1 MSKTKQPSAKTKV
14 IELRQADD
22 PNTTVNGDFQSSFE
36 PFSMTEG
43 DSVVLKS
50 CILDTKDASL
60 TKVVVDQDL
69 TLTINALPYVTNYQF
84 DDKSYLTGQESSGVP
99 TAATKQP
106 DHKRYFASQLTDGG
120 THKIL
125 NTVTFTNSVQGAAIK
140 YFVFSIKYKDVN
152 GNSAT
157 TGQVYQCPRTR
168 ARGHRKQIA
177 VTVPISIQL
186 PIYDDTTSVIIP
198 EANAND
204 VVYTF
209 GVTSDVSNGG
219 FLMPIELKHD
229 IDLKAGSYDPQS
241 LCKAINDSVNN
252 NTSGARALQAPFLQD
267 SGEYGSRTYA
277 MDISLDSLVLD
288 NITSDDI
295 YPLPIGTRLEGT
307 GIAVGATIVT
317 YDHTAKSGTM
327 SINGTA
333 NGTGVTVTATNT
345 IYMVKEDNTTDPD
358 AFNFHNPLNPDK
370 LSSLFGS
377 SQVQL
382 DIDSSTNKFQWKYLH
397 TPYYDPTTGNQAL
410 YFNYVAGM
418 SKMFKLGG
426 TGGIAISGLSA
437 KVTATNEPSLFWSS
451 QVGFSDG
458 TVEGTVPQ
466 CNAGVGQWLKKAT
479 VGTSTVTNAMFPVY
493 NNLDSSTTSQFI
505 GSDDAVQKV
514 GIEVN
519 HPPGSNP
526 TTPAVT
532 TYTDQ
537 QFYALSSITSFKAT
551 ADADSTIGVVAA
563 TPYTDLVGNATGYF
577 KIDIAGI
584 APTELVSS
592 AGTSRSVQAVVTR
605 FYNDGN
611 FTSGSQDS
619 GIVYQHVGGPKMIS
633 SLSTRIL
640 DPDGSIAKGLGPDNT
655 VFFGNIKSLIKY
667 I

>member
-84 DDKSYLTGQESSGVP
+84 DDKSYLTGLEASGVP

-152 GNSAT
+152 GNLAT
-157 TGQVYQCPRTR
+157 TGQVYQCPKTR

-186 PIYDDTTSVIIP
+186 PIYNDATSVIIP

-209 GVTSDVSNGG
+209 GVTSNVSNGG

-277 MDISLDSLVLD
+277 MDILEDSFVLN

-307 GIAVGATIVT
+307 GIAVGATIAT

-327 SINGTA
+327 SIVGTA

-466 CNAGVGQWLKKAT
+466 CNAGVGQWLKNT
-479 VGTSTVTNAMFPVY
+479 VGTQTDAMFPVY

-514 GIEVN
+514 GVVTIV
-519 HPPGSNP
+519 PPAGS
-526 TTPAVT
+526 TPAVT

-551 ADADSTIGVVAA
+551 ADADSTIAVVAA

-655 VFFGNIKSLIKY
+655 VFLEILKV
-667 I
+667 